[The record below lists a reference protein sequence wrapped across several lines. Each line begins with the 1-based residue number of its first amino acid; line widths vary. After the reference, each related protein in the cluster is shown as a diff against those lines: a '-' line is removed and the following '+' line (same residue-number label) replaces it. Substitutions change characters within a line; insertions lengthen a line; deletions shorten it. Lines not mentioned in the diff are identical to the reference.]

1 MEGVIMLAIRKQSG
15 MTPTG
20 TFIIILLVG
29 FAAYLALKIVPLYL
43 EYFNVVSSIN
53 SLKDDPD
60 LNAKSEGQIRVMI
73 RKRFEINDIK
83 RVKPADVKIVKSGG
97 RVIIDV
103 AYDAETSIVG
113 NIDLIARFKKRK
125 EF

>member
-1 MEGVIMLAIRKQSG
+1 MLAVRKQSG

-29 FAAYLALKIVPLYL
+29 FGAYLALKIVPLYL

-60 LNAKSEGQIRVMI
+60 LTAKNEVQIRELI
-73 RKRFEINDIK
+73 RKRFEINDVK
-83 RVKPADVKIVKSGG
+83 RVKAEDVKIVKSGG
-97 RVIIDV
+97 RLIISV
-103 AYDAETSIVG
+103 VYDAETSIIA
-113 NIDLIARFKKRK
+113 NIDVIARFNKRK

>member
-1 MEGVIMLAIRKQSG
+1 MLATRKQSG

-29 FAAYLALKIVPLYL
+29 FGAYLALKVIPLYL

-60 LNAKSEGQIRVMI
+60 LTNKSESQVRVLI
-73 RKRFEINDIK
+73 RKRFEINDVK
-83 RVKPADVKIVKSGG
+83 RVKAADVKITKSGG

-103 AYDAETSIVG
+103 KYDAETSIIA
-113 NIDLIARFKKRK
+113 NIDLIVRFRKRK